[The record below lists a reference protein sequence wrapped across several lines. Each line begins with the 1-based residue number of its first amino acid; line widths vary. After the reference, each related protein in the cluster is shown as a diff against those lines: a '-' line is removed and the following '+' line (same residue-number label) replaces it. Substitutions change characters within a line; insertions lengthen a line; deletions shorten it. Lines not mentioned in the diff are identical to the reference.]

1 MTGDPQGP
9 YGGEIGHERSGQGE
23 SGRAT
28 PGQGAPGTSGH
39 ATPGQGAGRPGP
51 QTPPSGAGGP
61 GSDTPSGS
69 AGGPGPETPPQGVP
83 GHGSTDYENPG
94 YGAPGYDAPGYDAP
108 GYDAPGYG
116 APGYG
121 PGQGMPYGAP
131 GGPGYTSGYDV
142 PGHHGYGAPG
152 YGYRAAGPYV
162 PGQYGPRPGT
172 DDTNMAMLAHLSGLG
187 NLIAWPL
194 GAVGSLVIYMTRK
207 DQSPYVRDQ
216 AAEALNFWITAT
228 IAFITVTVVSTVLSV
243 VLIGVLGYLLL
254 PVIWVYTLVV
264 GIMGTMAANR
274 GENYR
279 YPMTIRLVT

>member
-1 MTGDPQGP
+1 MTGDPREP
-9 YGGEIGHERSGQGE
+9 HEGESGHERPGQGE
-23 SGRAT
+23 SGRE
-28 PGQGAPGTSGH
+28 
-39 ATPGQGAGRPGP
+39 TPGQGAGE
-51 QTPPSGAGGP
+51 AK
-61 GSDTPSGS
+61 
-69 AGGPGPETPPQGVP
+69 PETPPQGVP
-83 GHGSTDYENPG
+83 GQGAADHGNQG
-94 YGAPGYDAPGYDAP
+94 YGAPGYDAPGY
-108 GYDAPGYG
+108 GAPGYG

-131 GGPGYTSGYDV
+131 GGPGYPPGYDAA
-142 PGHHGYGAPG
+142 PGYHGYGAPG
-152 YGYRAAGPYV
+152 YGYGAAGPYV

-172 DDTNMAMLAHLSGLG
+172 DDTNMAMLAHLAGLG

-228 IAFITVTVVSTVLSV
+228 IAFIAVVVVSTVLSV
-243 VLIGVLGYLLL
+243 VLVGVLGFLLL